1 MMPGNRART
10 VDETVQWLT
19 ENVRIDDNGCHV
31 WAGSTSNER
40 AGGYPVVNWNYKRY
54 LARRLLLELT
64 GTSIPHRHV
73 VYSTCGNRKCMNRE
87 HLRVG
92 TKTKAMGSHS
102 RRGAFLSGARRSLAS
117 AVGRG
122 KAAKLPITERDT
134 VLRLRSQ
141 GKTLSE
147 IGALYGVTGSS
158 VGHALKNWR
167 RAAGNNIGGIAA

>member
-1 MMPGNRART
+1 MSTGNRART
-10 VDETVQWLT
+10 VDEMVLWLT
-19 ENVRIDDNGCHV
+19 EHVRIDEDGCHI
-31 WAGSTSNER
+31 WAGSVSNKR
-40 AGGYPVVNWNYKRY
+40 AGGYPVINWNYRRC

-64 GTSIPHRHV
+64 GTSIPNRQV
-73 VYSTCGNRKCMNRE
+73 VYPTCGKRKCMNRE

-92 TKTKAMGSHS
+92 TKEKAMGAHKK
-102 RRGAFLSGARRSLAS
+102 RGAFLSGARRSLVVAI
-117 AVGRG
+117 GRG
-122 KAAKLPITERDT
+122 RNAKLGIGERDT

-167 RAAGNNIGGIAA
+167 RAAGNNIGGMAA